1 MRLTRATSAA
11 RNRAQP
17 SAAHADEATRTSP
30 TATRVACVEM
40 SVTTPMTEPDA
51 STQPLGRPG
60 EDPVP
65 TIEPRPGVDAPQG
78 VRDPDQVVVVDGA
91 VMRFSDQL
99 AVDGISLVVPA
110 GTILG
115 LIGPSGSGK
124 TTTIRLLT
132 GALNPTGGTIRVLG
146 EEPRKFRRKTRQR
159 IGYMPQSF
167 TLYPDLTVREN
178 VDFVGALFGMLFFAR
193 RRRTKE
199 VLEVVDLWSV
209 RDRRAGRLSGGM
221 QRRLELA
228 GALVHDPALLFL
240 DEPTAGIDPLLRGR
254 VWDELHRLR
263 DAGRTLIV
271 TTQYVNE
278 AESCDHVALIAEGR
292 LVALATPTELRR
304 MAAGGDVIEIETAE
318 RFDGLSLEGLPFVRR
333 VRQDGPRHLTLVVDD
348 AGRAT
353 PDAVDAITERGGE
366 VVLAREARASFDDVF
381 ATLIGRHREANATP
395 GQAEGEA
402 GVSGERDRAAQDG
415 RIGSDPDGAG
425 SPPDGADREAAA

>member
-1 MRLTRATSAA
+1 MAES
-11 RNRAQP
+11 P
-17 SAAHADEATRTSP
+17 GPADPAGVNAVIEPPAP
-30 TATRVACVEM
+30 TAIPDGVA
-40 SVTTPMTEPDA
+40 
-51 STQPLGRPG
+51 
-60 EDPVP
+60 
-65 TIEPRPGVDAPQG
+65 
-78 VRDPDQVVVVDGA
+78 DPDHVVAIKDVVMTFADQV
-91 VMRFSDQL
+91 

-132 GALNPTGGTIRVLG
+132 GALKPTSGTLQVLG
-146 EEPRKFRRKTRQR
+146 EEPRAFRRQTRER

-178 VDFVGALFGMLFFAR
+178 VDFIGALFGMLFFTR
-193 RRRTKE
+193 RRRTRE

-209 RDRRAGRLSGGM
+209 RNRRAGRLSGGM

-228 GALVHDPALLFL
+228 CALVHDPALLFL

-263 DAGRTLIV
+263 DAGRTVIV

-278 AESCDHVALIAEGR
+278 AEACDHVALIAEGR

-304 MAAGGDVIEIETAE
+304 LAAGGDVIEIETAA
-318 RFDGLSLEGLPFVRR
+318 RFDGLGLEELPFVRQ
-333 VRQDGPRHLTLVVDD
+333 VRQDGPRHLTLVVED

-353 PDAVDAITERGGE
+353 PEAVDAITERGGE
-366 VVLAREARASFDDVF
+366 VVLAREIRASFDDVF
-381 ATLIGRHREANATP
+381 ATLVGRHRASAAADEAEAEAEASAGEPSGHP
-395 GQAEGEA
+395 GE
-402 GVSGERDRAAQDG
+402 
-415 RIGSDPDGAG
+415 
-425 SPPDGADREAAA
+425 EAAA